1 MSVILIIGA
10 TGGIG
15 SALAR
20 KVNAPEHQLI
30 LVARTEDKLVELQ
43 KEVGGFVHALDV
55 TDIAAMDELV
65 KSIVQQHGRLD
76 AVIHCVGSLCLKPA
90 HRTSEQDWQETISQ
104 NLTSAF
110 STVRAATGVMQKTG
124 GTIVL
129 CSSASARIGLPNH
142 EAISAAKAGIIGLT
156 LSAAATYANKGI
168 RVNCVAPG
176 LIETNLAAPILK
188 SPMAREAS
196 IKMHPLNRL
205 GQPDDVAS
213 AIAFLIHPD
222 NGWITGQILG
232 VDGGLSALKVH

>member
-20 KVNAPEHQLI
+20 KLSALHHQLI
-30 LVARTEDKLVELQ
+30 LVARKEDRLMALQ
-43 KEVGGFVHALDV
+43 KEVRGSVHALDA
-55 TDIAAMDELV
+55 THMLAMDELV
-65 KSIVQQHGRLD
+65 KQIVQEHGTLD
-76 AVIHCVGSLCLKPA
+76 AVVHCVGSICLKPA
-90 HRTSEQDWQETISQ
+90 HRTTEQDWQDTIAQ

-110 STVRAATGVMQKTG
+110 ITLRAATGVMQKTG
-124 GTIVL
+124 GAIVL

-156 LSAAATYANKGI
+156 LSAAATYASKGI

-176 LIETNLAAPILK
+176 LIETDLAAPILK

-222 NGWITGQILG
+222 NQWVTGQVLG
-232 VDGGLSALKVH
+232 VDGGLSSLKVH